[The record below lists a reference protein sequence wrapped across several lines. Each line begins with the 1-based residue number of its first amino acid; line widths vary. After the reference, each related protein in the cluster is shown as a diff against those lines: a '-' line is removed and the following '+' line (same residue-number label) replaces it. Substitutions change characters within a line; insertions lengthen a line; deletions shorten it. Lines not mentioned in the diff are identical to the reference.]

1 MQRFI
6 LLVISKIKSIFQ
18 RSVSFS
24 SQVEYSIISGKARV
38 WGHCKVFHSTI
49 GDYSYLGVNS
59 RLIYAHVG
67 KFCSIGGNCA
77 IGMGSHS
84 IKNISTS
91 PIFTAKKNAVGISW
105 SRENTF
111 EEYKAIEIGND
122 VWIGQ
127 RVMIMGGVHI
137 GSGAVIGA
145 GAIVTKD
152 IPPYA
157 IAVGVPAKVVR
168 YRFSQEQIDA
178 LLDHPW
184 WNLPEEK
191 LKERV
196 ELFQESENIDEKIN
210 ELCN

>member
-1 MQRFI
+1 MHRVF

-18 RSVSFS
+18 KSLSFS
-24 SQVEYSIISGKARV
+24 SQIEYSTISRKARV
-38 WGHCKVFHSTI
+38 WGHCKVFNSSM
-49 GDYSYLGVNS
+49 GDYSYLGANS
-59 RLIYAHVG
+59 RLIYTHVG

-137 GSGAVIGA
+137 GDGAVIGA

-152 IPPYA
+152 IPPFA
-157 IAVGVPAKVVR
+157 IAVGVPAKVIR
-168 YRFSQEQIDA
+168 YRFHQEHIDA
-178 LLDHPW
+178 LLANPW
-184 WNLPEEK
+184 WNYPDEK
-191 LKERV
+191 LRERI
-196 ELFQESENIDEKIN
+196 ELFQDSDNIDEKIN